1 MDKITRR
8 KLAGG
13 GALSLAGAL
22 AAPAVALGQARRWR
36 MVTSWPKRLPGP
48 GMSAERV
55 ASRIA
60 ALSGGRLEVTVSA
73 AGEIVPAFEVL
84 DAVGAGVAE
93 MGHTAAFY
101 WQGKEPAAA
110 FFTTVPFGLTPN
122 EHVAWID
129 AGGGQALWDEL
140 YAPFGAKPFM
150 GGNTGVCMGGW
161 FRREIKSRED
171 VHGLKLRSL
180 GLGGEV
186 YRRLGAL
193 PQTTSPGEI
202 LVALQSGVID
212 GAEFVGPG
220 SDIALGLYRFA
231 PFYYGPGFNKPNGT
245 GECIVALKAWT
256 ALDAELQA
264 VVSHAC
270 AAEAAFALAEM
281 ERLNIEALATLTARD
296 HAQLRTFP
304 ADLIAAAR
312 AIATDVLAD
321 VAGKS
326 PGARK
331 VRDSYIAFRDKIAPW
346 SRISLQGVLEAREG

>member
-1 MDKITRR
+1 MRKITRR
-8 KLAGG
+8 AVACAGAAG
-13 GALSLAGAL
+13 LAGAL
-22 AAPAVALGQARRWR
+22 AAPAVAQNDKRRWR

-55 ASRIA
+55 AERIGV
-60 ALSGGRLEVTVSA
+60 LSGGRLEVTVSA
-73 AGEIVPAFEVL
+73 AGEVVPAFEVL
-84 DAVGAGVAE
+84 DAVGTGVAE

-140 YAPFGAKPFM
+140 YAPFGVKPFM

-161 FRREIKSRED
+161 FRRELKSRDD
-171 VHGLKLRSL
+171 VRGLKVRSL

-186 YRRLGAL
+186 YRRLGAVA
-193 PQTTSPGEI
+193 QTTAPGEI

-245 GECIVALKAWT
+245 GECIVSLKAW
-256 ALDAELQA
+256 ASLDATLQA
-264 VVSHAC
+264 IVAHAC

-281 ERLNIEALATLTARD
+281 ERLNIEALATLKTRD
-296 HAQLRTFP
+296 NVQLRSFP
-304 ADLIAAAR
+304 ADLVAAAR
-312 AIATDVLAD
+312 STASDVLAEL
-321 VAGKS
+321 AGKS
-326 PGARK
+326 PSARK
-331 VRDSYIAFRDKIAPW
+331 VHDSYVAFRDKVSAW
-346 SRISLQGVLEAREG
+346 SRISIQAVLEAREG

>member
-1 MDKITRR
+1 MRKITRR
-8 KLAGG
+8 RVAAAAGLGLAG
-13 GALSLAGAL
+13 SL
-22 AAPAVALGQARRWR
+22 AAPALAQNKLRWR

-55 ASRIA
+55 ASRIG

-84 DAVGAGVAE
+84 DAVGSGVAE

-101 WQGKEPAAA
+101 WQGKEPAAV

-129 AGGGQALWDEL
+129 AGGGQALWDEI
-140 YAPFGAKPFM
+140 YARFGVKPFM
-150 GGNTGVCMGGW
+150 AGNTGVCMGGW
-161 FRREIKSRED
+161 FRREIRSRDD
-171 VHGLKLRSL
+171 VKGLKIRSL

-186 YRRLGAL
+186 YRLLGAI
-193 PQTTSPGEI
+193 PQTTAPGEI
-202 LVALQSGVID
+202 LVALQSGVLD
-212 GAEFVGPG
+212 AVEFVGPG

-231 PFYYGPGFNKPNGT
+231 PLYYSPGFNKPNGT
-245 GECIVALKAWT
+245 GECIVSLKAWQ

-270 AAEAAFALAEM
+270 ATEAAFALAEM
-281 ERLNIEALATLTARD
+281 ERLNIEALRTLTGRD
-296 HAQLRTFP
+296 NVQLRTFP
-304 ADLIAAAR
+304 AELITAAR
-312 AIATDVLAD
+312 REARGVLAD

-331 VRDSYIAFRDKIAPW
+331 VHDAYTDFLDKISPW
-346 SRISLQGVLEAREG
+346 SRISL